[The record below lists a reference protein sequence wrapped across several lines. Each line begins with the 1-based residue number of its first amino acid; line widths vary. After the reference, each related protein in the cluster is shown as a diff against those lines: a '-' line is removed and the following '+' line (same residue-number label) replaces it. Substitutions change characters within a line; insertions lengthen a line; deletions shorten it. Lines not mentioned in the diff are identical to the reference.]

1 MTMKNNT
8 SELPTRAM
16 KIEKELNE
24 SSGLIHDY
32 LETIEKSYDDIITDV
47 AVCRVAMDR
56 LEQIYKNG
64 ELSYL
69 LEIIDN
75 MRGRLKKMEIEMV
88 LIQKNPDKGL

>member
-1 MTMKNNT
+1 MKNNT

-56 LEQIYKNG
+56 LERIYKDG
-64 ELSYL
+64 DLSYL

-75 MRGRLKKMEIEMV
+75 MRGRLKNMEIEMII
-88 LIQKNPDKGL
+88 IQKNPDKGL

>member
-1 MTMKNNT
+1 
-8 SELPTRAM
+8 
-16 KIEKELNE
+16 
-24 SSGLIHDY
+24 
-32 LETIEKSYDDIITDV
+32 
-47 AVCRVAMDR
+47 MDR

>member
-1 MTMKNNT
+1 MEYH
-8 SELPTRAM
+8 SSDVSSRVH
-16 KIEKELNE
+16 KIRKELDNA
-24 SSGLIHDY
+24 SADIHNY
-32 LETIEKSYDDIITDV
+32 LETVEKSYDDIITDV